1 MKYRFRRPIQTLFIA
16 SFIALFSVQ
25 SFASSSINQ
34 LLKRDIA
41 PDGVVFEIVDWED
54 DHLAEAI
61 PWVNQQIIDLRR
73 QFPALNIAVVS
84 HGSEQF
90 ALLTDAKDAY
100 PKIHKKVQSLITDHN
115 VKLELCLGHAGMRG
129 FDKSEFPDYVDIDA
143 SGPSQIRAY
152 QALGYELVVVDLD

>member
-1 MKYRFRRPIQTLFIA
+1 MNYSFRRSFQTLFIA
-16 SFIALFSVQ
+16 TFIALFSTQ
-25 SFASSSINQ
+25 SVASSNIDH
-34 LLKRDIA
+34 LLKRDNA
-41 PDGVVFEIVDWED
+41 PEGVVFEIIDWED

-61 PWVNQQIIDLRR
+61 PWVNQQIIDLRK
-73 QFPALNIAVVS
+73 QFPNISIAVVS

-100 PKIHKKVQSLITDHN
+100 PTIHKKVQNLITDHN
-115 VKLELCLGHAGMRG
+115 VKLELCLGHASMRG
-129 FDKSEFPDYVDIDA
+129 FDKSEFPDYVDIEA